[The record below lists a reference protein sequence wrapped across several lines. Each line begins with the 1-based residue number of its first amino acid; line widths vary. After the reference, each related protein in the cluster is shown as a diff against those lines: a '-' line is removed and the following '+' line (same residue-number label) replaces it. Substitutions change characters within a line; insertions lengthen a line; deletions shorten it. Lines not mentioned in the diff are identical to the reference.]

1 MRSDRGAASEFQRQ
15 RLLIALVFSCFV
27 FCVLRTATA
36 DYNTAVHHGIGS
48 RTSHVSGPCSGRRT
62 LSGLLTEVG
71 EGAFRSNLYLV
82 DECAARC

>member
-1 MRSDRGAASEFQRQ
+1 MRSDRGAASGFQRQ

-48 RTSHVSGPCSGRRT
+48 RTSLMFLVHVRGAEPSPVYSLRWGKALFAPIFT
-62 LSGLLTEVG
+62 L
-71 EGAFRSNLYLV
+71 
-82 DECAARC
+82 